1 MFTAM
6 QTVTIAYVEILLWC
20 MPNIYKRILEFEW
33 PFMVTAELI
42 LGLPTVNERR
52 RYFVPM
58 YFIGWVQG

>member
-1 MFTAM
+1 M
-6 QTVTIAYVEILLWC
+6 QTVTIAHVEILLWC
-20 MPNIYKRILEFEW
+20 LPNIYKRILEFDW
-33 PFMVTAELI
+33 RFMVPAELI